1 MESEPW
7 IWDFV
12 DLHCPSKTSSGF
24 EVVLQEISMLTL
36 PKNIAVWQ

>member
-1 MESEPW
+1 MMESELW

-12 DLHCPSKTSSGF
+12 DLHCPSKTSGF